1 MTERIVSEEVTWLI
15 GWFEQHGAAP
25 AGSPEQVLATNYF
38 DAKLIDS
45 MGVIELIAD
54 AESEFDIAFTE
65 LHFQDRRFVLVGGF
79 AEIVSEL
86 RAAS

>member
-1 MTERIVSEEVTWLI
+1 MSEEVTWLI
-15 GWFEQHGAAP
+15 SWFTRHGAAP

-54 AESEFDIAFTE
+54 AETEFDIAFTE
-65 LHFQDRRFVLVGGF
+65 LHFQDRRFAFIGGF
-79 AEIVSEL
+79 AELVAEL
-86 RAAS
+86 RAGR

>member
-1 MTERIVSEEVTWLI
+1 VSEEVTWLI
-15 GWFEQHGAAP
+15 DWFTQRGTPP

-54 AESEFDIAFTE
+54 AEETFEVAFTE
-65 LHFQDRRFVLVGGF
+65 LHFQDRRFAFIGGF
-79 AEIVSEL
+79 AELVAEL
-86 RAAS
+86 RGR